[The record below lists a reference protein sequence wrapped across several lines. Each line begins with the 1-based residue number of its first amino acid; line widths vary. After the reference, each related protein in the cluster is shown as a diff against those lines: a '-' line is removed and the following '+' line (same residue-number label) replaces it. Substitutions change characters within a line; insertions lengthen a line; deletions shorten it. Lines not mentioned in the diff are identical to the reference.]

1 MPAAA
6 SYGKPKLGMILAF
19 QPTPAEPL
27 AGIPAQV
34 IYIWPRFRSGD
45 YLVTL
50 EYSQPV
56 KTKEGVIA
64 HIDAFMSE
72 LCPVALRRQAPQAG
86 TARDTPAY
94 HRPNHVR
101 HAA

>member
-1 MPAAA
+1 MSAA
-6 SYGKPKLGMILAF
+6 SYVKPKLGMILAF

-50 EYSQPV
+50 EYPKPV
-56 KTKEGVIA
+56 KTKEGLIG
-64 HIDAFMSE
+64 HIDAFLSE
-72 LCPVALRRQAPQAG
+72 LCPAVPGRQARLAG
-86 TARDTPAY
+86 TAWETPAY
-94 HRPNHVR
+94 PRTANAR
-101 HAA
+101 RAA